1 MPPKK
6 DNVPPKDSCLDL
18 TPEELQALRQV
29 NIKFATDHAEVRS
42 LATKGLVEL
51 LGPYSKD
58 ILER

>member
-1 MPPKK
+1 MRHKK
-6 DNVPPKDSCLDL
+6 ENVSPQDFCLNL
-18 TPEELQALRQV
+18 TPEELEALREV
-29 NIKFATDHAEVRS
+29 NTKFATDHAEVRS